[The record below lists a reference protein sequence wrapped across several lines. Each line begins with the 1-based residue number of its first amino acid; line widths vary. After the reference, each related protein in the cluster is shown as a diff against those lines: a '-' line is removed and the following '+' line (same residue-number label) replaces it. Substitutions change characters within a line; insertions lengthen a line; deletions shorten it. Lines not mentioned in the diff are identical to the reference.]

1 MNTYLVAWDEGQL
14 DVEVDVSVEL
24 RGSDY
29 EIFSVNAWWLN
40 GVEQSRTAIPQVLKH
55 DAFELAFDEYREQY
69 Q

>member
-1 MNTYLVAWDEGQL
+1 MIYLVAWDEGQL
-14 DVEVDVSVEL
+14 NVEVDVSVEL

-29 EIFSVNAWWLN
+29 SFRVNAWWLN
-40 GVEQSRTAIPQVLKH
+40 GVEQVRIAIPQALKH